1 MRYTR
6 LVLSFIL
13 INGGMNVIMERS
25 DEVCDLFRMLRRVVV
40 SILNGSDDSNLDSK
54 PILTQQI
61 VIASVVPLPLSL

>member
-1 MRYTR
+1 
-6 LVLSFIL
+6 
-13 INGGMNVIMERS
+13 MERS